1 MLELREDEPRPEE
14 STELFSDLLREAS
27 TFKFNV
33 TEVHDLHEKVEY
45 FEWKDQVRGVCLG
58 GRSSLSLAQWKAL
71 LETCDKRNY
80 RTRGGEEGKMIDSW
94 NAKVIFFRKRVAELS
109 GKKAE
114 RGIPFDNLRQL
125 HSDGLSLN
133 VAMDEIEDVATK
145 VAEVEA
151 WCARVLR
158 LVELEADEQQASAID
173 VEDFY

>member
-1 MLELREDEPRPEE
+1 
-14 STELFSDLLREAS
+14 
-27 TFKFNV
+27 
-33 TEVHDLHEKVEY
+33 
-45 FEWKDQVRGVCLG
+45 
-58 GRSSLSLAQWKAL
+58 
-71 LETCDKRNY
+71 
-80 RTRGGEEGKMIDSW
+80 MIDSW